1 MGKTKRDTPKEEV
14 KLANTHVPDK
24 VYAYSLQVRH
34 ALYELQSCSSND
46 IVSVEVLEDV
56 AVEKSDGTVDAIQLK
71 SVLSN
76 NNPISNRAKDLWK
89 TLYNWLLS
97 VTNHELDVH
106 NTKFILFVT
115 ADRKGS
121 IASSF
126 QDADTLEK
134 AQAAWESAKQE
145 FYKDTGEEKEL
156 SDEYALYIRNF
167 FKPENKLFASQIIQ
181 KFCLK
186 TIQTNHTALLYETFC
201 ERAMLEE
208 DLGDILFTYMLGWI
222 DKRLSELVENK
233 QPMCI
238 SYQEYRTELIAIRRE
253 YNQKQSLKELAPRP
267 TEQEVQEEMNA
278 LRRYVEQ
285 LDVVECD
292 YTEKIEAINDYLR
305 ASTNRTIWAKRGDIS
320 DGNLTSYQETL
331 VKKWDTKRKI
341 LSLQNKHLNLSPEEL
356 GKLLYLECKND
367 PVNIDHLYVPDFFTA
382 GCYHA
387 LSDDVEIGWHPNY
400 KDIFMPGSG
409 LSVQLK

>member
-34 ALYELQSCSSND
+34 ALYELQNCSSND

-56 AVEKSDGTVDAIQLK
+56 AIEKSDGTVNAIQLK

-156 SDEYALYIRNF
+156 SDEYALYIRSF
-167 FKPENKLFASQIIQ
+167 FKPENRLFASQIIQ

-186 TIQTNHTALLYETFC
+186 TIQTNHTSLLYETFC

-238 SYQEYRTELIAIRRE
+238 SYQDYRTELIAIRRE
-253 YNQKQSLKELAPRP
+253 YNQKLSLKELAPRP

-278 LRRYVEQ
+278 LRRYIEQ

-331 VKKWDTKRKI
+331 VKKWDAKRKI
-341 LSLQNKHLNLSPEEL
+341 LSLRNMHLNLSPEEL
-356 GKLLYLECKND
+356 GKLLYLECKSD